1 MFKKSENNTYHIFL
15 ELCTF
20 HNICTK
26 DLKIAINSLAKIK
39 NTSSKSILRDIIKNK
54 NSRLI
59 KDLSYE
65 ESIHLLPIIDFS

>member
-1 MFKKSENNTYHIFL
+1 MLKKSENNTYHIFL
-15 ELCTF
+15 ELCIF

-26 DLKIAINSLAKIK
+26 DLKKAIKSLAKIK
-39 NTSSKSILRDIIKNK
+39 STSSKSILRDIIKNK